1 MTILADHEIRELCTT
16 PTFVIKTNL
25 PQPITNGKYIY
36 PKEVES
42 FTYASED
49 LLKEEIKNTYSGIN
63 GLIDKKQ
70 LIGITDYRPLTQ
82 EEKDN
87 FKPMI
92 SPFVDGQVRVD
103 EKGNKV
109 ISYGL
114 GSYGYDLRIS
124 DEFKIFSNINSL
136 IVDPKNFD
144 DKSFVDH
151 KGPYCIIPPNSFALA
166 RTVEYFNMPRDV
178 SGVVLGKS
186 TLARIGISCLA
197 TPAEAGWSGELVLE
211 FANTTP
217 LPAKIY
223 AWEGAAQMLFF
234 RGEPCEVS
242 YADRSGKYQGQT
254 GITTAKV

>member
-1 MTILADHEIRELCTT
+1 MSILADHQIRQLCTL
-16 PTFVIKTNL
+16 PTFVIQTNIPQQSNGGMSFIL
-25 PQPITNGKYIY
+25 PRPFG
-36 PKEVES
+36 S
-42 FTYASED
+42 FSYLSE
-49 LLKEEIKNTYSGIN
+49 EEIKEQISNNLKNHQDKAFASGIV
-63 GLIDKKQ
+63 
-70 LIGITDYRPLTQ
+70 DYRPLTQ
-82 EEKDN
+82 EEKDS

-92 SPFVDGQVRVD
+92 SPFMDKQVRID
-103 EKGNKV
+103 EQGNKV